1 MQVFFKGRRE
11 LQPTIWEYSFKSQ
24 KPVDF
29 VPGQYV
35 SLQLPGVTGDP
46 RGRSR
51 TFTIT
56 SQPGDPLI
64 TFVLK
69 HFDPQSPYKTY
80 LQSLDAKQPAD
91 AAITNAM
98 GDVVLPKLASL
109 PLVFVAGGIGI
120 ASFISILNSLA
131 KSGEKR
137 SISLLYGMRSP
148 DQLIYRERL
157 ESFPFSARRTFISPG
172 RITAKDILEL
182 TRPDSLIYLSGSEEF
197 VENLRE
203 NLYFHGI
210 SRERVVFD
218 FFDGYRDNQV

>member
-1 MQVFFKGRRE
+1 MQVFFKARRE
-11 LQPTIWEYSFKSQ
+11 LAPTIWEYSFRPE

-35 SLQLPGVTGDP
+35 GLQLPGVEGDP

-56 SQPGDPLI
+56 SLPSDPLV

-69 HFDPQSPYKTY
+69 HFDAQSPYKTY
-80 LQSLDAKQPAD
+80 LQSLDAARPAA

-120 ASFISILNSLA
+120 ASFVSILNSLV
-131 KSGEKR
+131 KSSESR
-137 SISLLYGMRSP
+137 SISLLYGLRTP
-148 DQLIYRERL
+148 DQLIYRELL
-157 ESFPFSARRTFISPG
+157 ESFPFAARRTFISPQHL
-172 RITAKDILEL
+172 TAKDILQP
-182 TRPDSLIYLSGSEEF
+182 TGPDSLIYLSGSEHF

-218 FFDGYRDNQV
+218 FFDGYHDNQV